1 MWLAKRQTWTS
12 RSTTEAEVGALAES
26 LFHEA
31 LPALDM
37 WETIL
42 DRKVDLAIHEDNQAC
57 IKVAQKGCP
66 NKLRHL
72 TRTHKI
78 DLSSNKE
85 LLDDGAFSIQYINT
99 EDQAADIFTKGL
111 PVHTGD
117 HALALLGIKR
127 LSADELR
134 SPVDGTRSSSRL

>member
-31 LPALDM
+31 LPALDF
-37 WETIL
+37 WEIIL
-42 DRKVDLAIHEDNQAC
+42 GRNNVPLTVHEDNQAC
-57 IKVAQKGCP
+57 IKVVQKGYSS
-66 NKLRHL
+66 KLRHL

-78 DLSSNKE
+78 DLSSLKE
-85 LLDDGAFSIQYINT
+85 LLDDGTYSMQYINT

-111 PVHTGD
+111 PVHKWD
-117 HALALLGIKR
+117 KALELLGMRR
-127 LSADELR
+127 LSAEVLAGHA
-134 SPVDGTRSSSRL
+134 PHP